1 MTSWVDSWARS
12 KRRLEPMI
20 LSGRTEATPR
30 ETQKRPCACSDIFS
44 RASRPPE
51 RARGGGIISPGPQ

>member
-20 LSGRTEATPR
+20 LSGRTEATPHEMQER
-30 ETQKRPCACSDIFS
+30 LCTCSDMS
-44 RASRPPE
+44 GRAL
-51 RARGGGIISPGPQ
+51 ARLSEAAGAV